1 MSVPRI
7 ELADQTAPVVPDG
20 WRERAA
26 CRGHGDLFFPGE
38 HAATA
43 EVVREIRAMCAACP
57 VLAECREDALTAP
70 EAPHGWQAGMS
81 PGEQRVAR
89 RGVPKRRRHGRRRA
103 VEAQCGTRAGYQSH
117 WRRGEDACEACAAA
131 AAAYMRSRRMG

>member
-1 MSVPRI
+1 MPRI
-7 ELADQTAPVVPDG
+7 ELADQSTPVEPDG
-20 WRERAA
+20 WRELAA
-26 CRGHGDLFFPGE
+26 CRGHIDLFFPGE

-81 PGEQRVAR
+81 PGEQRDAR
-89 RGVPKRRRHGRRRA
+89 RGVPKRKRHGRGRA
-103 VEAQCGTRAGYQSH
+103 VEHGTRAGYQSH
-117 WRRGEDACEACAAA
+117 RYRGEEACEACAAA
-131 AAAYMRSRRMG
+131 AAAYMRSRRMA

>member
-7 ELADQTAPVVPDG
+7 ELADQPAPVVPDG

-26 CRGHGDLFFPGE
+26 CRGHIDLFFPTEGS
-38 HAATA
+38 ADVA
-43 EVVREIRAMCAACP
+43 RIRAMCAACP

-81 PGEQRVAR
+81 VKEQIAAR
-89 RGVPKRRRHGRRRA
+89 RGVPKRRRNGRGRGA
-103 VEAQCGTRAGYQSH
+103 EHGTRAGYQSH
-117 WRRGEDACEACAAA
+117 RYRGEEACEACAAA
-131 AAAYMRSRRMG
+131 AAVYMRSRRMA